1 MLKLKIT
8 GFIVFI
14 QLLAIL
20 VINFANINHLHN
32 INQKFFND
40 RVSLFADFIFFT
52 HLDHLSRG
60 DTTDIMNMAKSIR
73 EILYLKIQNAED
85 DILFQYSADFEAVDL
100 NYMISLSKSIVTDN
114 DEFLGTVTVQ
124 VCSAALKKIFTEFT
138 SKLLF
143 ISLIGVFISGI
154 VVWAALSLIFA
165 PLKLIELNLGKVL
178 SNPQEIPEGQ
188 SGEIGLVVH
197 SFNKL
202 AMEVRKTYMGKG
214 NEPKDP

>member
-20 VINFANINHLHN
+20 MINFANINHLHN

-73 EILYLKIQNAED
+73 EILFLKIQNAED
-85 DILFQYSADFEAVDL
+85 DTLFQYSADFEAVDL
-100 NYMISLSKSIVTDN
+100 NYMISLSKSIVTDD
-114 DEFLGTVTVQ
+114 DEFLGIVTVQ